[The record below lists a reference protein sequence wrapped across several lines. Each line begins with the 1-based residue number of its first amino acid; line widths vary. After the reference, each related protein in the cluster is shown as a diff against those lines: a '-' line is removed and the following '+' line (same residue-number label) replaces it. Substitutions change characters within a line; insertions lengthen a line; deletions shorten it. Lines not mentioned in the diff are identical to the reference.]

1 VYIQQTPQNSEEVGP
16 LRQLDD
22 ERDDEQGEVKLPK
35 QMTRQERD
43 HLRYMAHQSE
53 RQAKQRDYYQS
64 HKEQVK
70 AKVRECERKRI
81 VRELNQER
89 I

>member
-1 VYIQQTPQNSEEVGP
+1 MHIQQTPQNSEEVGP
-16 LRQLDD
+16 LRKLDH
-22 ERDDEQGEVKLPK
+22 ERDDEQGEVKLPE

-53 RQAKQRDYYQS
+53 RQAKQRDYYQA

>member
-16 LRQLDD
+16 LRQLDH
-22 ERDDEQGEVKLPK
+22 ERDDEQGEVKLPE

-43 HLRYMAHQSE
+43 HLRYMDHQSE

-81 VRELNQER
+81 ERELKQQ
-89 I
+89 

>member
-1 VYIQQTPQNSEEVGP
+1 
-16 LRQLDD
+16 
-22 ERDDEQGEVKLPK
+22 
-35 QMTRQERD
+35 MTRQERD

-81 VRELNQER
+81 ERELKQER

>member
-1 VYIQQTPQNSEEVGP
+1 
-16 LRQLDD
+16 
-22 ERDDEQGEVKLPK
+22 
-35 QMTRQERD
+35 MTRQERD

-64 HKEQVK
+64 HKEEVK

-81 VRELNQER
+81 ERLQRERWTNKQSD
-89 I
+89 

>member
-1 VYIQQTPQNSEEVGP
+1 
-16 LRQLDD
+16 
-22 ERDDEQGEVKLPK
+22 
-35 QMTRQERD
+35 MTRQERD

-81 VRELNQER
+81 ERELKQQ
-89 I
+89 